1 MSDASVTVVIPVYN
15 ERENIAELVDRTITA
30 CRSLQRPWEVIFVDD
45 GSRDGSTEILVQAAA
60 AHAGSVKALLLN
72 RNYGQ
77 HNAIL
82 CGFGAAQGDILVT
95 LDADLQNP
103 PEEIPALVRKIDE
116 GFDVVGSVR
125 QDRQDAL
132 FRKVFSGV
140 INLMVRRT
148 TGVRLHDYG
157 CMLRAY
163 RRRVV
168 EAMLSCR
175 ERHTFIPV
183 LANLFARRVTEIPVG
198 HSERARGTSK
208 YTLLKLVNLQFD
220 LLTCMTTAP
229 LRLLSWLG
237 VAVSMLSIGFG
248 ALLLVLRFIY
258 GAEWAGQGVFTLF
271 AVAFFFIGAQFVA
284 LGLMGEYIGRIHAD
298 VRERPR
304 YIVDRVVGET
314 LGETATGAVDAAPG
328 ARVAGRDRPQVRN

>member
-1 MSDASVTVVIPVYN
+1 MK
-15 ERENIAELVDRTITA
+15 A
-30 CRSLQRPWEVIFVDD
+30 CRALGRAGRSWELILVDD
-45 GSRDGSTEILVQAAA
+45 GSRDGSSEMLAEAARNNPGEI
-60 AHAGSVKALLLN
+60 KALLLN

-82 CGFGAAQGDILVT
+82 CGFGAAQGDILIT

-103 PEEIPALVRKIDE
+103 PEEIGNLVAKIDE
-116 GFDVVGSVR
+116 GFDVVGSIR

-132 FRKVFSGV
+132 FRKVFSGI
-140 INLMVRRT
+140 INMMVRKS
-148 TGVRLHDYG
+148 TGVKLRDYG

-168 EAMLSCR
+168 DAMLSCR

-183 LANLFARRVTEIPVG
+183 LANLFAKRVTEIPVG
-198 HSERARGTSK
+198 HAERARGTSK
-208 YTLLKLVNLQFD
+208 YSVLNLINLQFD

-229 LRLLSWLG
+229 LRILSWIG
-237 VAVSMLSIGFG
+237 AGISVLSIGFG
-248 ALLLVLRFIY
+248 ALLLILRLVY
-258 GAEWAGQGVFTLF
+258 GTEWAENGVFTLF
-271 AVAFFFIGAQFVA
+271 AVVFFFIGAQFIA

-314 LGETATGAVDAAPG
+314 LGECQSAKVAMAHV
-328 ARVAGRDRPQVRN
+328 ARES

>member
-1 MSDASVTVVIPVYN
+1 MSELPSVSVVIPVYN
-15 ERENIAELVDRTITA
+15 EKDNIPALLERTVRA
-30 CRSLQRPWEVIFVDD
+30 CRALGRPWELILVDD
-45 GSRDGSTEILVQAAA
+45 GSRDGSGEMLADAART
-60 AHAGSVKALLLN
+60 HGGEVKALLLN

-103 PEEIPALVRKIDE
+103 PEEIGRLVSKIDE
-116 GFDVVGSVR
+116 GYDVVGSVR
-125 QDRQDAL
+125 QDRQDAV
-132 FRKVFSGV
+132 FRKVFSGA

-168 EAMLSCR
+168 DAMLSCR

-183 LANLFARRVTEIPVG
+183 LANLFAKRVTEVPVG
-198 HSERARGTSK
+198 HAERSHGTSK
-208 YTLLKLVNLQFD
+208 YSVLKLVNLQFD

-229 LRLLSWLG
+229 LRLVTWVGVCISVLS
-237 VAVSMLSIGFG
+237 VGFG
-248 ALLLVLRFIY
+248 ALLLVLRLVY
-258 GAEWAGQGVFTLF
+258 GPEWAAAGVFTLF
-271 AVAFFFIGAQFVA
+271 AVVFFFIGAQFIA

-304 YIVDRVVGET
+304 FIIDRVVGET
-314 LGETATGAVDAAPG
+314 LGERPG
-328 ARVAGRDRPQVRN
+328 AHAPAPAARSSGS

>member
-1 MSDASVTVVIPVYN
+1 MSNQKSSVTVVIPVFN
-15 ERENIAELVDRTITA
+15 ERDNIAELLERTTTA
-30 CRSLQRPWEVIFVDD
+30 CRTLGRPWELILVDD
-45 GSRDGSTEILVQAAA
+45 GSRDGTTELLADAAR
-60 AHAGSVKALLLN
+60 AHPGEIKALLLN

-82 CGFGAAQGDILVT
+82 CGFSAAQGDILIT

-103 PEEIPALVRKIDE
+103 PEEIPNLVAKIDE
-116 GFDVVGSVR
+116 GFDVVGSIR

-132 FRKVFSGV
+132 FRRVFSGL
-140 INLMVRRT
+140 INMMVRKS
-148 TGVRLHDYG
+148 TGVKLRDYG

-183 LANLFARRVTEIPVG
+183 LANLFAKRVTEIPVA
-198 HSERARGTSK
+198 HAQRARGNSK
-208 YTLLKLVNLQFD
+208 YSVLKLVNLQFD

-229 LRLLSWLG
+229 LRVLSWIG
-237 VAVSMLSIGFG
+237 AGISMLSMAFG
-248 ALLLVLRFIY
+248 AMLFVLRYMY
-258 GAEWAGQGVFTLF
+258 GSEWAAQGVFTLF
-271 AVAFFFIGAQFVA
+271 AVVFFFIGAQFIA

-314 LGETATGAVDAAPG
+314 LGERQSAQVGKAHAT
-328 ARVAGRDRPQVRN
+328 RER

>member
-1 MSDASVTVVIPVYN
+1 MSAEKTSVTVVIPVYN
-15 ERENIAELVDRTITA
+15 EKDNIPELLERTLKA
-30 CRSLQRPWEVIFVDD
+30 CRALGRAGRPWELILVDD
-45 GSRDGSTEILVQAAA
+45 GSRDGSSEMLAEAARNNPGEI
-60 AHAGSVKALLLN
+60 KALLLN

-82 CGFGAAQGDILVT
+82 CGFGAAQGDILIT

-103 PEEIPALVRKIDE
+103 PEEIGNLVAKIDE
-116 GFDVVGSVR
+116 GFDVVGSIR

-132 FRKVFSGV
+132 FRKVFSGI
-140 INLMVRRT
+140 INMMVRKS
-148 TGVRLHDYG
+148 TGVKLRDYG

-168 EAMLSCR
+168 DAMLSCR

-183 LANLFARRVTEIPVG
+183 LANLFAKRVTEIPVG
-198 HSERARGTSK
+198 HAERARGTSK
-208 YTLLKLVNLQFD
+208 YSVLNLINLQFD

-229 LRLLSWLG
+229 LRILSWIG
-237 VAVSMLSIGFG
+237 AGISALSIGFG
-248 ALLLVLRFIY
+248 ALLLILRLVY
-258 GAEWAGQGVFTLF
+258 GTEWAENGVFTLF
-271 AVAFFFIGAQFVA
+271 AVVFFFIGAQFIA

-314 LGETATGAVDAAPG
+314 LGECHSAKVAMAHV
-328 ARVAGRDRPQVRN
+328 ARES

>member
-1 MSDASVTVVIPVYN
+1 MKPAVTVVIPVYN
-15 ERENIAELVDRTITA
+15 ERDNLPEL
-30 CRSLQRPWEVIFVDD
+30 LQRTLQSCRGLGRPFELILVDD
-45 GSRDGSTEILVQAAA
+45 GSRDGSTEWLSDAAA
-60 AHAGSVKALLLN
+60 AHPGEVKALLLN

-82 CGFGAAQGDILVT
+82 CGFSAAQGDIMVT

-103 PEEIPALVRKIDE
+103 PEEIGKLVAKIDE
-116 GFDVVGSVR
+116 GYDVVGSVR

-132 FRKVFSGV
+132 FRKVFSGL
-140 INLMVRRT
+140 INLMVRKT

-168 EAMLSCR
+168 DAMLSCR

-183 LANLFARRVTEIPVG
+183 LANLFAKRVTEVPVS
-198 HSERARGTSK
+198 HAERARGASK
-208 YTLLKLVNLQFD
+208 YSVLKLVNLQFD

-229 LRLLSWLG
+229 LRMLSWLG
-237 VAVSMLSIGFG
+237 ALISAMSVGFG
-248 ALLLVLRFIY
+248 ALLLALRFVY
-258 GAEWAGQGVFTLF
+258 GAQWAGDGVFTLF
-271 AVAFFFIGAQFVA
+271 AVAFFFIGAQFIA
-284 LGLMGEYIGRIHAD
+284 LGMMGEYIGRIHAD

-304 YIVDRVVGET
+304 YIIDRIVGET
-314 LGETATGAVDAAPG
+314 LGERAPRPAAEARPIRTA
-328 ARVAGRDRPQVRN
+328 

>member
-1 MSDASVTVVIPVYN
+1 MSAEKTSVTVVIPVYN
-15 ERENIAELVDRTITA
+15 EKDNIPELLERTLKA
-30 CRSLQRPWEVIFVDD
+30 CRALGRAGRPWELILVDD
-45 GSRDGSTEILVQAAA
+45 GSRDGSSEMLAEAARNNAGEI
-60 AHAGSVKALLLN
+60 KALLLN

-82 CGFGAAQGDILVT
+82 CGFGAAQGDILIT

-103 PEEIPALVRKIDE
+103 PEEIGNLVAKIDE
-116 GFDVVGSVR
+116 GFDVVGSIR

-132 FRKVFSGV
+132 FRKVFSGI
-140 INLMVRRT
+140 INMMVRKS
-148 TGVRLHDYG
+148 TGVKLRDYG

-168 EAMLSCR
+168 DAMLSCR

-183 LANLFARRVTEIPVG
+183 LANLFAKRVTEIPVG
-198 HSERARGTSK
+198 HAERARGTSK
-208 YTLLKLVNLQFD
+208 YSVLNLINLQFD

-229 LRLLSWLG
+229 LRILSWIG
-237 VAVSMLSIGFG
+237 AGISALSIGFG
-248 ALLLVLRFIY
+248 ALLLILRLVY
-258 GAEWAGQGVFTLF
+258 GTEWAENGVFTLF
-271 AVAFFFIGAQFVA
+271 AVVFFFIGAQFIA

-314 LGETATGAVDAAPG
+314 LGECHSAKVAMAHV
-328 ARVAGRDRPQVRN
+328 ARES